1 MVPAM
6 KKVCLCG
13 SFRFFDQIVQVER
26 FLTNKGVACYAPR
39 PFQFRDQQHPS
50 YFGNEWDS
58 LSYSE
63 KLNESK
69 QAERA
74 YLEKIDKADVVYV
87 INPSGYVGKSV
98 IFEMGYA
105 CAKGKIIYSLEPIE
119 DFVVMSLVQQTIS
132 PEDLVKILKG
142 ECPSLQ

>member
-1 MVPAM
+1 MVPEM

-13 SFRFFDQIVQVER
+13 SFRFFDQIVEVER
-26 FLTNKGVACYAPR
+26 FLTKRGVVWYAPR

-74 YLEKIDKADVVYV
+74 YLEKVDSTDVVYV

-98 IFEMGYA
+98 IFELGYA
-105 CAKGKIIYSLEPIE
+105 CAKGKIIYTLEPIE
-119 DFVVMSLVQQTIS
+119 DFAVMSLVRQTIS
-132 PEDLVKILKG
+132 PEDLVRILKE
-142 ECPSLQ
+142 ECLSLQ